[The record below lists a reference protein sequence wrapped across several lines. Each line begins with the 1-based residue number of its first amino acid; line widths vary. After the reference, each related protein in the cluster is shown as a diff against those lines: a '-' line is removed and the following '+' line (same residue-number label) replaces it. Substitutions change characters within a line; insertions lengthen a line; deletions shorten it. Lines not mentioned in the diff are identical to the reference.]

1 MFSVGEINIFV
12 TDLEPALK
20 FWAEGLQLDV
30 AEKEQLE
37 HTAYAR
43 LDFADGSPS
52 IRIFAQA
59 DAWRA
64 GERPVYGTRPMIA
77 FDVTTTD
84 FDAALARLIEF
95 GGSKAGEVE
104 VYDGVRCVFVADP
117 DGNTIELV
125 EVPAGDE

>member
-30 AEKEQLE
+30 AEQERLE
-37 HTAYAR
+37 HSAYAR

-52 IRIFAQA
+52 IRIFEQA
-59 DAWRA
+59 EPWRPD
-64 GERPVYGTRPMIA
+64 ERPAYGTRPMIA

-104 VYDGVRCVFVADP
+104 VYDGVRCVFLAD
-117 DGNTIELV
+117 GRKRRKICLKMSWMQ
-125 EVPAGDE
+125 